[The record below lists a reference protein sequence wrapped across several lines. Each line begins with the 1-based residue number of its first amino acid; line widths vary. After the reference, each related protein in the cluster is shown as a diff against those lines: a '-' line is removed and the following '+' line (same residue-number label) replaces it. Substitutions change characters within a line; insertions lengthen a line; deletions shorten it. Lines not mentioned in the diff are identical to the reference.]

1 LTRFF
6 AGFLTGTI
14 LLLLAAAAIAWLGLL
29 YVRADAAVPPWFASW
44 FSASV
49 RRSVARQAA
58 SVAAPVPASQADVI
72 AGGKLFVNDC
82 AGCHGEPG
90 KPASDFGATFYPPA
104 PQLALHGTSYS
115 ESQIFWIA
123 KHGIRRTGMSAQ
135 SDSYSDEKLR
145 LLAAFISRIRTLPP
159 EVIAALH
166 EKSKPQPAESAA
178 PKP

>member
-123 KHGIRRTGMSAQ
+123 KHGIRRTGMSA
-135 SDSYSDEKLR
+135 DSYSDEKLR